1 MNNLSK
7 LLYAVKNDAAIF
19 RNEDVNFILGLTS
32 SVIKKLKKN
41 AIELKLI
48 EQKTKEFYLTNKGK
62 DYLKQHPLE
71 KWRTKNFP
79 KRPEINLEYLKLE
92 KMPPIV
98 TKALRN
104 LAKHLLQG
112 EELKFNSIESYFI
125 RELLSDNST
134 CQELKNEIE
143 TYILQDKII
152 KLDEFFN
159 IFLSFGLTKSIISIL
174 FLDIISKNKNIIAVY
189 EKGMFQLKLD
199 YLLFDRMIFAPQN
212 FEIRKTV
219 IDGCNILADLSEIIL
234 PLRTNNIL
242 DITKGLIYF
251 IRRLDKYTL
260 QTERLTK
267 NTFRFRN
274 IVINAKDPVKLF
286 ERDIPNVLIN
296 KSLFQADKHLLNAFQ
311 TSIDELQNASTELL
325 NEIKIFTLNIF
336 KAKSREELTKR
347 FDALKDFA
355 AENELKVLINNIND
369 IESDDYLWISRI
381 ATFINKYRVPRD
393 WTDYDI
399 ADYKL
404 KIKELSLKVEAI
416 ESIIDGLK
424 CPISDSFNK
433 LLDDIEK
440 LSIPEKN
447 ILLKKIIN
455 G

>member
-174 FLDIISKNKNIIAVY
+174 FLDII
-189 EKGMFQLKLD
+189 
-199 YLLFDRMIFAPQN
+199 
-212 FEIRKTV
+212 
-219 IDGCNILADLSEIIL
+219 
-234 PLRTNNIL
+234 
-242 DITKGLIYF
+242 
-251 IRRLDKYTL
+251 
-260 QTERLTK
+260 
-267 NTFRFRN
+267 
-274 IVINAKDPVKLF
+274 
-286 ERDIPNVLIN
+286 
-296 KSLFQADKHLLNAFQ
+296 
-311 TSIDELQNASTELL
+311 
-325 NEIKIFTLNIF
+325 
-336 KAKSREELTKR
+336 
-347 FDALKDFA
+347 
-355 AENELKVLINNIND
+355 
-369 IESDDYLWISRI
+369 
-381 ATFINKYRVPRD
+381 
-393 WTDYDI
+393 
-399 ADYKL
+399 
-404 KIKELSLKVEAI
+404 
-416 ESIIDGLK
+416 
-424 CPISDSFNK
+424 
-433 LLDDIEK
+433 
-440 LSIPEKN
+440 
-447 ILLKKIIN
+447 
-455 G
+455 